1 MRITAFLKPLSFLP
15 AIALMYMIYSF
26 SGEDAETSSGLSYKL
41 SRKIVQTVNRISDQ
55 NWEDWQMDQKAGKL
69 EFYVRKFAHMS
80 EYFLLAVAVSFP
92 LYVYGIR
99 GLFLMILAFLIC
111 IAYAAGDEYHQTF
124 ISGRDGSFRDVG
136 IDGIGILAGIILVR
150 LFGWSGRVA
159 IEGPRIEREQRAR
172 EAVLD
177 RRERELSRR
186 EREITYREQQMERQI
201 QRQRE
206 SLTRAEREKVLRGS
220 YRILEEDQTRIWPR
234 RKKAG
239 TDEEGQPALR
249 LRRSLSGRKKSQGRM
264 GAEDP
269 DFDQVSGPTRRTLSG
284 RPDAYGRYDQ
294 EEDCLDEEDEQ
305 MENISDSLSEDMP
318 LFLRR
323 KHPGDS

>member
-124 ISGRDGSFRDVG
+124 ISGRDGSVRDVYG
-136 IDGIGILAGIILVR
+136 GRCCGKPWRRSRCCSGAGGCSV
-150 LFGWSGRVA
+150 
-159 IEGPRIEREQRAR
+159 
-172 EAVLD
+172 
-177 RRERELSRR
+177 
-186 EREITYREQQMERQI
+186 
-201 QRQRE
+201 
-206 SLTRAEREKVLRGS
+206 
-220 YRILEEDQTRIWPR
+220 PR
-234 RKKAG
+234 R
-239 TDEEGQPALR
+239 
-249 LRRSLSGRKKSQGRM
+249 
-264 GAEDP
+264 GAWSHLPE
-269 DFDQVSGPTRRTLSG
+269 
-284 RPDAYGRYDQ
+284 
-294 EEDCLDEEDEQ
+294 
-305 MENISDSLSEDMP
+305 
-318 LFLRR
+318 
-323 KHPGDS
+323 